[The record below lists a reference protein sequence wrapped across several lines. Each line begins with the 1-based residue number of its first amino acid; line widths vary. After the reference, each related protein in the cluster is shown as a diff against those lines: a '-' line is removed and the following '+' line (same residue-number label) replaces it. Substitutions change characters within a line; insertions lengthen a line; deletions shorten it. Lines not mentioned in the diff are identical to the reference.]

1 MRCAA
6 FSPMPEP
13 DLIELF
19 VFPLNQLGI
28 RYLVSGSVAAMLY
41 GEPRVTHDVDL
52 IVFLRADDVS
62 RLIQIF
68 PAPEFYVPPA
78 EVILVEMARERLG
91 HFNIIHADSGLK
103 ADFYLANR
111 DELHAWAFRHAK
123 QYAIGGSTVKLAPP
137 EYVIVRKLEYFRE
150 GGSEKHLRDI
160 RAMLAVSGEQLNRVA
175 LDEMIRERGLQT
187 EWNKASL

>member
-1 MRCAA
+1 MKFAV

-19 VFPLNQLGI
+19 VFPLNRLGI
-28 RYLVSGSVAAMLY
+28 RYLVSGSVAAMMY

-62 RLIQIF
+62 RLIKIF
-68 PAPEFYVPPA
+68 PAPEFYLPPA
-78 EVILVEMARERLG
+78 DVILAEMSRERRG

-111 DELHAWAFRHAK
+111 DELHAWAFRNMK
-123 QYAIGGSTVKLAPP
+123 QYSIGENTVKLAPP

-160 RAMLAVSGEQLNRVA
+160 RAMLAVSGGQLDRAA
-175 LDEMIRERGLQT
+175 LDEMIRERGLKT
-187 EWNKASL
+187 EWSKASP

>member
-1 MRCAA
+1 
-6 FSPMPEP
+6 MPEP

-52 IVFLRADDVS
+52 IVFLRADDIP
-62 RLIQIF
+62 RLAEVF
-68 PAPEFYVPPA
+68 PAPEFYVPTT
-78 EVILVEMARERLG
+78 EVILTEMARERRG

-111 DELHAWAFRHAK
+111 DELHAWAFRNVK
-123 QYAIGGSTVKLAPP
+123 QYSIGESTIKLAPP
-137 EYVIVRKLEYFRE
+137 EYVIVRKLEFFRE
-150 GGSEKHLRDI
+150 GGSEKHPRDI
-160 RAMLAVSGEQLNRVA
+160 RAMLAVSGEQIDRSALNELIQQRS
-175 LDEMIRERGLQT
+175 LQA
-187 EWNKASL
+187 EWLRASV

>member
-1 MRCAA
+1 MR
-6 FSPMPEP
+6 EP

-19 VFPLNQLGI
+19 VFPLHRLGI

-52 IVFLRADDVS
+52 IVFLRADDIP
-62 RLIQIF
+62 RLAGAF
-68 PAPEFYVPPA
+68 PAPEFYVPA
-78 EVILVEMARERLG
+78 ADVIVAEMARERRG

-111 DELHAWAFRHAK
+111 DELHAWAFRNVK
-123 QYAIGGSTVKLAPP
+123 QYSIGESTVRLAPP

-160 RAMLAVSGEQLNRVA
+160 RAMLAVSGEQLDQAA
-175 LDEMIRERGLQT
+175 LNEWIARYKLADEWQ
-187 EWNKASL
+187 KVSA